1 MPDRPDNTAVADEP
15 QRSSVAPLFWLCL
28 LVSAA
33 LYAPCALASRVVA
46 WAELQQK
53 HDRNQAELIGVQQ
66 QVQHLQRVADALEAD
81 PAFAA
86 QLARVELGAAPAG
99 TRVISL
105 PPELANDPR
114 DPPPAPA
121 ITPPRTPWYLPPMQR
136 VAADGALRRNMLLTA
151 AGVFLFGFLVFRDG
165 AFAGPKGALRFV
177 FGRYLRNGESE
188 KQQQ

>member
-1 MPDRPDNTAVADEP
+1 MPAQPDNPAADQS
-15 QRSSVAPLFWLCL
+15 QRGSRIAPLFWVCL
-28 LVSAA
+28 LISAA

-46 WAELQQK
+46 WAELQQR
-53 HDRNQAELIGVQQ
+53 HDRNQAELIAAQQ
-66 QVQHLQRVADALEAD
+66 QVQHLQRVGDALEAD

-114 DPPPAPA
+114 IPPPASA
-121 ITPPRTPWYLPPMQR
+121 VTPPRAPWYLPLMR
-136 VAADGALRRNMLLTA
+136 RIASDGALRRNMLLTA

-165 AFAGPKGALRFV
+165 VFAVPRGVLRTL
-177 FGRYLRNGESE
+177 FGRYLREEG
-188 KQQQ
+188 